1 MSSTTDRMQPRPLVR
16 PGRARDPLWM
26 QLFGVTVL
34 FALLE
39 GFGSYFQIIVL
50 SPTKY
55 LIPQMI
61 LLASAL
67 VLLPRGRL
75 RGFRIPLPLLAFVV
89 WWAMSYA
96 WSSSGTTYIRI
107 SLHDM
112 LILFIVVL
120 AAQILP
126 FDSFIKLLI
135 RSGYAVLFLIVA
147 ALAINPSGAYMSEGG
162 APGLRGGFIHK
173 NQLAPCIIFIALVIL
188 CFDTRTWL
196 RRTAVVL
203 VLALLVLART
213 TTGEATFV
221 MLLIAR
227 WFFIRYAGFAKSV
240 GRPLRTVIVGS
251 VALGGVLAF
260 FSYAPVVRLSG
271 KDLTFSSRT
280 KIWGAVLWAVSKRK
294 VAGYGW
300 DVYLN
305 LAAEPA
311 LGINI
316 RTGFVEAESHGVFF
330 ELLLRLGIVG
340 FVLWLVFIAHTV
352 WLGWRVMR
360 TGSGAPLGVLTLL
373 LCYLMIG
380 FGFSESLPVQGVW
393 LGLVGAFSVLSSRQL
408 AARA

>member
-1 MSSTTDRMQPRPLVR
+1 RDPRI
-16 PGRARDPLWM
+16 RDPLWM
-26 QLFGVTVL
+26 QLFGVAVL
-34 FALLE
+34 FALLD
-39 GFGSYFQIIVL
+39 GFGAYFQILVL

-55 LIPQMI
+55 LIPQFV
-61 LLASAL
+61 LLASTLLL
-67 VLLPRGRL
+67 VPRGRL
-75 RGFRIPLPLLAFVV
+75 RDFRIPLPLLAFVV

-96 WSSSGTTYIRI
+96 WSTSALTYIRI
-107 SLHDM
+107 SLRDM
-112 LILFIVVL
+112 LIIFIVVL

-126 FDSFIKLLI
+126 LDYFIELLI
-135 RSGYAVLFLIVA
+135 RCGYAVLFLIVA
-147 ALAINPSGAYMSEGG
+147 ALAIHPSGAYMSGGG

-188 CFDTRTWL
+188 CFDTRVWL
-196 RRTAVVL
+196 RRAAVVV
-203 VLALLVLART
+203 VLALLVVART

-227 WFFIRYAGFAKSV
+227 VVFTQYGVFARRV
-240 GRPLRTVIVGS
+240 GRPLRTVILGS
-251 VALGGVLAF
+251 VALGAVLAF

-280 KIWGAVLWAVSKRK
+280 RIWGAVLWAVSKRK
-294 VAGYGW
+294 LAGYGW

-311 LGINI
+311 LGINT

-340 FVLWLVFIAHTV
+340 FILWIVFIAHTLT
-352 WLGWRVMR
+352 LGWRVMR
-360 TGSGAPLGVLTLL
+360 RGTVAPLGVLTLL

-393 LGLVGAFSVLSSRQL
+393 IGLVGAFSVLCSRQL
-408 AARA
+408 ADRG